1 MPSPAGQSVIA
12 CLFGIVVAMFTPIVA
27 PADAQAPTRIVSLNL
42 CTDQWL
48 LLLAPRDHIAA
59 LSSLAVDPDLSALW
73 QQVGTLPL
81 THGTAEE
88 VLPLAPDLVL
98 AGRYTA
104 RPTVALLKAR
114 GVKVLEIDLADDFE
128 AVRAQARQVAAALD
142 RVAAG
147 EALIA
152 AMDAQLAAAAP
163 PADAVPG
170 PRILN
175 MTTGAFT
182 AGSGTLHDA
191 VIRAAGLRNYA
202 AEKGLA
208 GYGYLALETLAADP
222 PDLLIANSGAPSP
235 PSLAGQLLSHPV
247 LAAAVPQGR
256 RVDLPARFWTCGGPF
271 TADAVTRLAALR
283 PATAPLPQAG
293 P

>member
-1 MPSPAGQSVIA
+1 MPSRTGQSLIA
-12 CLFGIVVAMFTPIVA
+12 RLFVIVVALFVA
-27 PADAQAPTRIVSLNL
+27 LATTVKAEAPRRIVSLNL

-73 QQVGTLPL
+73 QQVGDLPL

-114 GVKVLEIDLADDFE
+114 GVKVLEIDLADDFDMI
-128 AVRAQARQVAAALD
+128 RAQARQVAAALG

-152 AMDAQLAAAAP
+152 AMDAQLAAATP
-163 PADAVPG
+163 PVDAAPG

-191 VIRAAGLRNYA
+191 VIRTAGLRNYA

-222 PDLLIANSGAPSP
+222 PDLLIANIGAEAR

-247 LAAAVPQGR
+247 LAAAVPPDR
-256 RVDLPARFWTCGGPF
+256 RVDLPARLWTCGGPF
-271 TADAVTRLAALR
+271 AAEAVTRLAALR
-283 PATAPLPQAG
+283 PAPLPSPQAE